1 MKRLAI
7 LGASGHGKV
16 VADIALWLGWDSVVF
31 FDDAWPSIS
40 NNGHWLVEG
49 DTETLVSRKNQFDG
63 VIVAI
68 GHCRTRLKLQTQ
80 LESSGCRIATL
91 AHPSACVSRFATIG
105 AGSVV
110 MPGAVINTD
119 AVIGRACIINSGATV
134 DHDDVLADGVHI
146 APGAN
151 VSGNVSVGACSW
163 IGVGAAI
170 KQGISIGADVTV
182 GAGSV
187 VVKDVAGGLTVV
199 GNPAKPLDKLRC

>member
-1 MKRLAI
+1 MKSLAI

-16 VADIALWLGWDSVVF
+16 VADIALAIGWESIMF

-49 DTETLVSRKNQFDG
+49 NTEILVERKDQFDG

-68 GHCRTRLKLQTQ
+68 GNCRRRLKLQSL
-80 LESSGCRIATL
+80 LEYSSCHIATL
-91 AHPSACVSRFATIG
+91 VHPVACVSRFVTIG

-110 MPGAVINTD
+110 MPGTVINAD
-119 AVIGRACIINSGATV
+119 ALVGRACIINSGATI
-134 DHDDVLADGVHI
+134 DHDDILADGVHI

-151 VSGNVSVGACSW
+151 VSGDVSVGECSW
-163 IGVGAAI
+163 VGVGAAI
-170 KQGISIGADVTV
+170 KQGISIGSDVVV

-187 VVKDVAGGLTVV
+187 VVKDIADGLTVV
-199 GNPAKPLDKLRC
+199 GNPAKPMDKLRC

>member
-16 VADIALWLGWDSVVF
+16 VADIALALGWESVVF
-31 FDDAWPSIS
+31 FDDAWPEIN
-40 NNGHWLVEG
+40 NNGHWHVDGNAATLVE
-49 DTETLVSRKNQFDG
+49 RKDQFDG

-68 GHCRTRLKLQTQ
+68 GHCRTRLNLQTQ
-80 LESSGCRIATL
+80 LVSSGCRIATL
-91 AHPSACVSRFATIG
+91 IHPTACFSRFASVG

-110 MPGAVINTD
+110 MPGAVINAD
-119 AVIGRACIINSGATV
+119 AVIGWACIINSGATV
-134 DHDDVLADGVHI
+134 DHDDVLADGVHV

-151 VSGNVSVGACSW
+151 VSGDVAVGECSW

-170 KQGISIGADVTV
+170 KQGVSIGSDVIV

-187 VVKDVAGGLTVV
+187 VVNNITDGFTVV
-199 GNPAKPLDKLRC
+199 GNPAKPLEKLDC

>member
-7 LGASGHGKV
+7 FGASGHGKV
-16 VADIALWLGWDSVVF
+16 VADIALAHGWNSVVF
-31 FDDAWPSIS
+31 FDDAWPSIVK
-40 NNGHWLVEG
+40 NGHWIVEG
-49 DTETLVSRKNQFDG
+49 NTEALLELKDQFDG

-68 GHCRTRLKLQTQ
+68 GHCRTRLKLQTL

-91 AHPSACVSRFATIG
+91 VHPISCVSQFSSIG

-110 MPGAVINTD
+110 MPGAVINAD

-146 APGAN
+146 APGVN
-151 VSGNVSVGACSW
+151 VSGDVSVGECSW

-170 KQGISIGADVTV
+170 KQGISIGADVMV

-199 GNPAKPLDKLRC
+199 GNPAKPMEKLRC

>member
-16 VADIALWLGWDSVVF
+16 VADIVLALGWESVVF
-31 FDDAWPSIS
+31 FDDAWPSIN
-40 NNGHWLVEG
+40 NNGHWFVEGNTENLVE
-49 DTETLVSRKNQFDG
+49 RKDQFDG

-68 GHCRTRLKLQTQ
+68 GDCRTRLKLQAH

-91 AHPSACVSRFATIG
+91 VHPSACLSRFATIG

-110 MPGAVINTD
+110 MPGVVINAD
-119 AVIGRACIINSGATV
+119 AVIGQACIINSGATV

-151 VSGNVSVGACSW
+151 ISGAVSVGECSW

-170 KQGISIGADVTV
+170 KQGISIGSDVIV

-187 VVKDVAGGLTVV
+187 VVKDIADGLTVV
-199 GNPAKPLDKLRC
+199 GNPAKPMDKLRC

>member
-16 VADIALWLGWDSVVF
+16 VADIALTLGWDSVVF
-31 FDDAWPSIS
+31 FDDAWPLIS
-40 NNGHWLVEG
+40 TNGHWLVEG
-49 DTETLVSRKNQFDG
+49 DAETLVERKDQFDG

-68 GHCRTRLKLQTQ
+68 GHCRTRLKLQTL

-91 AHPSACVSRFATIG
+91 VHPGACVSQFGSVG

-110 MPGAVINTD
+110 MPGAVINAD
-119 AVIGRACIINSGATV
+119 SVIGRACIINSGATV

-151 VSGNVSVGACSW
+151 VSGNVSVGECSW

-170 KQGISIGADVTV
+170 KQGVSIGSDVMV

-187 VVKDVAGGLTVV
+187 VVNDVAGGLTVV
-199 GNPAKPLDKLRC
+199 GNPAKPMEKLRC

>member
-16 VADIALWLGWDSVVF
+16 VADIALALGWESVVF

-40 NNGHWLVEG
+40 NNGHWFVDGNTDNLAE
-49 DTETLVSRKNQFDG
+49 RKDRFDG

-68 GHCRTRLKLQTQ
+68 GNCRTRLKLQNQ
-80 LESSGCRIATL
+80 LEASGHRITTL
-91 AHPSACVSRFATIG
+91 VHPRACISRFATIG

-110 MPGAVINTD
+110 MPSAVVNAD

-151 VSGNVSVGACSW
+151 VSGDVSIGECSW

-170 KQGISIGADVTV
+170 KQGISIGADVMV

-187 VVKDVAGGLTVV
+187 VVNDVAGGLTVV
-199 GNPAKPLDKLRC
+199 GNPAKPMEKLRC

>member
-16 VADIALWLGWDSVVF
+16 VADIAVAIGWEFVVF

-40 NNGHWLVEG
+40 SNGHWLVEG
-49 DTETLVSRKNQFDG
+49 DTQCLIGRKDQFDG

-68 GHCRTRLKLQTQ
+68 GNCRTRLKLQTQ
-80 LESSGCRIATL
+80 LETFGCRIVTL
-91 AHPSACVSRFATIG
+91 VHPSACVSQFASVG
-105 AGSVV
+105 VGSVV
-110 MPGAVINTD
+110 MPGVVINAF
-119 AVIGRACIINSGATV
+119 AVVGRACIINSGATV

-151 VSGNVSVGACSW
+151 ISGGVSVGECSW
-163 IGVGAAI
+163 IGVGAAV
-170 KQGISIGADVTV
+170 KQGVSIGSDVTV
-182 GAGSV
+182 GVGSV
-187 VVKDVAGGLTVV
+187 VVMDIADGVTVV

>member
-16 VADIALWLGWDSVVF
+16 VADIALALGWDSVVF

-49 DTETLVSRKNQFDG
+49 NAEKLVERKDQFDG
-63 VIVAI
+63 VVVAI

-80 LESSGCRIATL
+80 LETFGCRFVTL
-91 AHPSACVSRFATIG
+91 VHPSACLSKFASVG
-105 AGSVV
+105 VGSVV
-110 MPGAVINTD
+110 MPGAVINAD
-119 AVIGRACIINSGATV
+119 SVIGRACIINSGATV

-151 VSGNVSVGACSW
+151 ISGDVSVGECSW

-170 KQGISIGADVTV
+170 KQGVSIGSDVMV
-182 GAGSV
+182 GVGSV
-187 VVKDVAGGLTVV
+187 VVKDIADGVTVV